1 MLTTT
6 LRHVKDFHFW
16 DINSQGIYENGY
28 FPSLV
33 RIPNRQGYIGS
44 CRYGDASLNDFIHII
59 HYDDNY
65 NLIYRKEITKGEDP
79 RTFVFNGKPYSLTWD
94 PNHQNILKYKLID
107 LIDEKVIDLNIE
119 NLPPSHISV
128 LGKNWMTVQRDGE
141 LYIILTIDPE
151 INILHCDVKT
161 GDCSW
166 VTPFDNVKRGLVISQ
181 NRGGSPFIFHKELD
195 MYIGL
200 GHRTYNY
207 ERHTP
212 YLYTLSKD
220 FKTSFIGEDIQ
231 TGRTVVEDPLSI
243 YEHNE
248 KIYCC
253 VCNWLH
259 PSGCANLYEV
269 IVQNH

>member
-1 MLTTT
+1 MP
-6 LRHVKDFHFW
+6 
-16 DINSQGIYENGY
+16 SQ
-28 FPSLV
+28 
-33 RIPNRQGYIGS
+33 RKYIGS
-44 CRYGDASLNDFIHII
+44 CRNGDASLNDVIHII
-59 HYDDNY
+59 HYDENY
-65 NLIYRKEITKGEDP
+65 NLTYRKEITKGEDP

-94 PNHQNILKYKLID
+94 PDHQNILKYKLID

-128 LGKNWMTVQRDGE
+128 LGKNWMTVQKDGE
-141 LYIILTIDPE
+141 LYIVLTIDPE

-195 MYIGL
+195 IYIGL

-220 FKTSFIGEDIQ
+220 LKTSFIGEDIQ

-243 YEHNE
+243 YEHDE